1 MECRSLARQ
10 VDLGRERGQTEAET
24 TIDRVFGGP
33 EIGNLIAATMAA
45 VEQGSHHPAQK
56 PPPPMCRQD
65 ARDSDPGRGH
75 PAARDRQAKRKSA
88 QAADSATVLPCGV
101 YALRRQEA
109 DQSRRQL
116 VIG

>member
-1 MECRSLARQ
+1 RK
-10 VDLGRERGQTEAET
+10 RGETEAET
-24 TIDRVFGGP
+24 TVDRVFGGP
-33 EIGNLIAATMAA
+33 EIGDVVARTMAA

-56 PPPPMCRQD
+56 PPPMCRQV

-75 PAARDRQAKRKSA
+75 PAARDRQAKRKSV
-88 QAADSATVLPCGV
+88 QAADSATVLPSGV
-101 YALRRQEA
+101 SALRRQEA